1 MNKSGTGSKKQERV
15 FKGKTVSRF
24 SQFKSV
30 LKWNLMLKAEQNT
43 DLMKRSKEGT
53 EGLIHIHQYSENR
66 TF

>member
-30 LKWNLMLKAEQNT
+30 LKWNLMLKAEQKYRF
-43 DLMKRSKEGT
+43 DEKK
-53 EGLIHIHQYSENR
+53 
-66 TF
+66 